1 MRHHPRNSPA
11 AAARLVA
18 LALIAD
24 GHVCRSELAAL
35 RHAGAETSL
44 GLAPGELGAVL
55 QGLCEDLLLAQHAGP
70 MGARLDE
77 ALVAALA
84 TDVDDPCLQ
93 AAVLQAVDA
102 ATRADGHLLAA
113 ERVVAESLARAW
125 RMPVPLPMA
134 A

>member
-35 RHAGAETSL
+35 RQAGAETAL
-44 GLAPGELGAVL
+44 GLAPGELGEVL

-70 MGARLDE
+70 MAARLDE

-84 TDVDDPCLQ
+84 TDVDDPRLQ
-93 AAVLQAVDA
+93 AAVLRAVDA
-102 ATRADGHLLAA
+102 ATRADGHLLASEA
-113 ERVVAESLARAW
+113 GVAEALARAW
-125 RMPVPLPMA
+125 RMPLPMA